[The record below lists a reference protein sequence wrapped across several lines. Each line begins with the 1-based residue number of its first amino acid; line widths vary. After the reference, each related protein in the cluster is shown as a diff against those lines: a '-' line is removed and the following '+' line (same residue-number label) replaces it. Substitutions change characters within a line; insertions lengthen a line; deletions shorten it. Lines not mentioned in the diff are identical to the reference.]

1 MLHTDR
7 FRPSLCVWQ
16 VLGITNQFKTA
27 HETQVIHNETPNQDY
42 KARLSLL
49 SRNER
54 DGEAAGDGDERRV
67 GRRQEEASATALA
80 SGISLSRG
88 SAPRIAHVVFL
99 FQKAFSSP
107 VTVEG
112 GEVWSVVTAGCPWLH
127 HIFVF
132 LLKKQ
137 PQI

>member
-1 MLHTDR
+1 MNGT
-7 FRPSLCVWQ
+7 
-16 VLGITNQFKTA
+16 
-27 HETQVIHNETPNQDY
+27 
-42 KARLSLL
+42 
-49 SRNER
+49 ER
-54 DGEAAGDGDERRV
+54 QPGTEMSGGWGG
-67 GRRQEEASATALA
+67 GRRKPLPPPLDPAFHSP
-80 SGISLSRG
+80 RG

-112 GEVWSVVTAGCPWLH
+112 AEVWSVVTAGCPWLH